1 MHQLYFVAIKENN
14 QDNKTAMS
22 EAEELLNVN
31 NFCSS
36 EGGYFSSHKG
46 DWYEVGGRWADFLC
60 NTHKW
65 AQEAHK
71 EIEAYLKR
79 PENMRQPSG
88 KGKDTKPEIYS
99 IRGTHYG
106 SDEEKTKQAEL
117 RERCELIWGKHR
129 PPEYPKVPYDRW
141 HSEGGIFSEHEH
153 KRDDCAVLLTDE
165 LVEYLREHTKKDD
178 KKDSLAYGFDGLEIF
193 VQEEVESTWGEE
205 WKLRDWIM
213 EIDKNPSEY
222 IGKYWIVTID
232 YHS

>member
-36 EGGYFSSHKG
+36 EGGYFSNHKG
-46 DWYEVGGRWADFLC
+46 DWYEIGGRWADFLGNM
-60 NTHKW
+60 NTW
-65 AQEAHK
+65 AKEAHK

-79 PENMRQPSG
+79 PENMRTN
-88 KGKDTKPEIYS
+88 KDGTKEIYS

-106 SDEEKTKQAEL
+106 TDEEKTKQAEL
-117 RERCELIWGKHR
+117 RERIELIWGKHR

-141 HSEGGIFSEHEH
+141 HSDSGIFSEHEH
-153 KRDDCAVLLTDE
+153 KRDDCAMLLTDE
-165 LVEYLREHTKKDD
+165 LLENLREHIAKSKKDN
-178 KKDSLAYGFDGLEIF
+178 LAYGFDGLEIF

-205 WKLRDWIM
+205 WKLSDWII

-222 IGKYWIVTID
+222 IGKYWVISID